1 MRNEMTH
8 EAGIEAAATVAY
20 DWSGNAFYPDHEMD
34 TSEYVS
40 RILKAYLS
48 ASGMVLVPREE
59 VPLHDRPTPKDY
71 ADRVQASELDCKEA
85 RRRHGINGTGPC
97 QRCGFGTCQVY
108 V

>member
-1 MRNEMTH
+1 MTH
-8 EAGIEAAATVAY
+8 EAGIKAAFNIF
-20 DWSGNAFYPDHEMD
+20 DNAGSQQDDADIELA
-34 TSEYVS
+34 
-40 RILKAYLS
+40 IQAYLS
-48 ASGMVLVPREE
+48 ASGMVLVQREE
-59 VPLHDRPTPKDY
+59 IPLHDRPTPKDY